1 MARAHFIGVDVPP
14 GYNGTSDMGTS
25 DMRED
30 ADRFAALVD
39 VMARLRGPDGC
50 PWDREQTLETLK
62 SYLIEEAYEVLE
74 AMEGPRDHLREELGD
89 LLLQIVFQAQL
100 AGEEGSFDIAEVIEG
115 IRAKLVHRHPHVFG
129 TSQVASSEA
138 VKDTWEQNKRE
149 DRRKR
154 KGDASVL
161 DGIPASLPA
170 LLQAWRLTDKASR
183 VGFDWPSLDGVQ
195 EKLQEELGELSEA
208 LETGAQDPIAHE
220 LGDVLFS
227 IVNLSRFL
235 KVNPE
240 EALRRANL
248 RFTARFQH
256 LERALHREGLRPE
269 EVGLEELDRRWDAA
283 KRALQ
288 EE

>member
-1 MARAHFIGVDVPP
+1 
-14 GYNGTSDMGTS
+14 MGTS